1 MLFFIQFMGKK
12 RCNWCR
18 GDHLYENYHDTE
30 WGVPV
35 FEDNILFESLTLEI
49 FQSGLSWITI
59 LKKREGFLKA
69 FDSFDIYKIAA
80 YDIKKEKE
88 LIANTNIVRNNLKIK
103 ATINNAKAI
112 IRIQEEYN
120 SFSKYIWAY
129 INNDPII
136 NKFKSLN
143 EVPTNTP
150 LSKKICIDLKK
161 KGFKFIGPTIIY
173 SFMQAVGMT
182 NDHLIDCFCHPIQL
196 IKRVNRHPLH

>member
-1 MLFFIQFMGKK
+1 MTK
-12 RCNWCR
+12 RRCDWCK
-18 GDHLYENYHDTE
+18 GNHLYENYHDIV

-59 LKKREGFLKA
+59 LKKREGFIKA
-69 FDSFDIYKIAA
+69 FDSFDIYKIAS

-88 LIANTNIVRNNLKIK
+88 LIANTSIIRNNLKIK

-112 IRIQEEYN
+112 IKIQEEHN
-120 SFSKYIWAY
+120 SFSKYIWNY
-129 INNDPII
+129 VNNDPII

-143 EVPTNTP
+143 EVPNNTP
-150 LSKKICIDLKK
+150 LAKKICIDLKK

-173 SFMQAVGMT
+173 SFMQAIGMT
-182 NDHLIDCFCHPIQL
+182 NDHLIYCFCHPMQ
-196 IKRVNRHPLH
+196 

>member
-1 MLFFIQFMGKK
+1 MTK
-12 RCNWCR
+12 RRCDWCK
-18 GDHLYENYHDTE
+18 GDHLYENYHDNV

-59 LKKREGFLKA
+59 LKKREGFIKA
-69 FDSFDIYKIAA
+69 FDSFDIYKIAS

-88 LIANTNIVRNNLKIK
+88 LIANTSIIRNNLKIK

-112 IRIQEEYN
+112 IKIQEEHN
-120 SFSKYIWAY
+120 SFSKYIWNY
-129 INNDPII
+129 VNNDPII

-143 EVPTNTP
+143 EVPNNTP
-150 LSKKICIDLKK
+150 LAEKICIDLKK

-173 SFMQAVGMT
+173 SFMQAIGMT
-182 NDHLIDCFCHPIQL
+182 NDHLIYCFCHPMQL
-196 IKRVNRHPLH
+196 IKKANRRPLH

>member
-1 MLFFIQFMGKK
+1 MTK
-12 RCNWCR
+12 RRCDWCK
-18 GDHLYENYHDTE
+18 GNHLYENYHDIV

-59 LKKREGFLKA
+59 LKKREGFIKA
-69 FDSFDIYKIAA
+69 FDSFDIYKIAS

-88 LIANTNIVRNNLKIK
+88 LIANTSIIRNNLKIK

-112 IRIQEEYN
+112 IKIQEEHN
-120 SFSKYIWAY
+120 SFSKYIWNY
-129 INNDPII
+129 VNNDPIV

-143 EVPTNTP
+143 EVPNNTP
-150 LSKKICIDLKK
+150 LAKKICIDLKK

-173 SFMQAVGMT
+173 SFMQAIGMT
-182 NDHLIDCFCHPIQL
+182 NDHLIYCFCHPMQL
-196 IKRVNRHPLH
+196 IKKVNRRPLH

>member
-1 MLFFIQFMGKK
+1 MTK
-12 RCNWCR
+12 RRCDWCN
-18 GDHLYENYHDTE
+18 GNHLYENYHDIV

-59 LKKREGFLKA
+59 LKKREGFIKA
-69 FDSFDIYKIAA
+69 FDSFDIYKIAS

-88 LIANTNIVRNNLKIK
+88 LIANTSIIRNNLKIK

-112 IRIQEEYN
+112 IKIQEEHN
-120 SFSKYIWAY
+120 SFSKYIWNY
-129 INNDPII
+129 VNNDPII

-143 EVPTNTP
+143 EVPNNTP
-150 LSKKICIDLKK
+150 LAEKICIDLKK

-173 SFMQAVGMT
+173 SFMQAIGMT
-182 NDHLIDCFCHPIQL
+182 NDHLIYCFCHPMQL
-196 IKRVNRHPLH
+196 IKKVNRHPLH

>member
-1 MLFFIQFMGKK
+1 MTK
-12 RCNWCR
+12 RRCDWCK
-18 GDHLYENYHDTE
+18 GNHLYENYHDIV

-59 LKKREGFLKA
+59 LKKREGFIKA
-69 FDSFDIYKIAA
+69 FDSFDIYKIAS

-88 LIANTNIVRNNLKIK
+88 LIANTSIIRNNLKIK

-112 IRIQEEYN
+112 IKIQEEHN
-120 SFSKYIWAY
+120 SFSKYIWNY
-129 INNDPII
+129 VNNNPII

-143 EVPTNTP
+143 EVPNNTP
-150 LSKKICIDLKK
+150 LAEKICIDLKK

-173 SFMQAVGMT
+173 SFMQAIGMT
-182 NDHLIDCFCHPIQL
+182 NDHLIYCFCHPMQL
-196 IKRVNRHPLH
+196 IKKVDRRPLH

>member
-1 MLFFIQFMGKK
+1 MTK
-12 RCNWCR
+12 RRCDWCK
-18 GDHLYENYHDTE
+18 GDHLYENYHDNV

-59 LKKREGFLKA
+59 LKKREGFIKA
-69 FDSFDIYKIAA
+69 FDSFDIYKIAS

-88 LIANTNIVRNNLKIK
+88 LIANTSIIRNNLKIK

-112 IRIQEEYN
+112 KRIQEEHN
-120 SFSKYIWAY
+120 SFSKYIWNY
-129 INNDPII
+129 VNNDPII

-143 EVPTNTP
+143 EVPNNTP
-150 LSKKICIDLKK
+150 LAKKICIDLKK

-173 SFMQAVGMT
+173 SFMQAIGMT
-182 NDHLIDCFCHPIQL
+182 NDHLIYCFCHPMQL
-196 IKRVNRHPLH
+196 IKKANRRPLH

>member
-1 MLFFIQFMGKK
+1 MTK
-12 RCNWCR
+12 RRCDWCK
-18 GDHLYENYHDTE
+18 GNHLYENYHDIV

-59 LKKREGFLKA
+59 LKKREGFIKA
-69 FDSFDIYKIAA
+69 FDSFDINKIAS

-88 LIANTNIVRNNLKIK
+88 LIANTSIIRNNLKIK

-112 IRIQEEYN
+112 IKIQEEHN
-120 SFSKYIWAY
+120 SFSKYIWNY
-129 INNDPII
+129 VNNDPII

-143 EVPTNTP
+143 EVPNNTP
-150 LSKKICIDLKK
+150 LAKKICIDLKK

-173 SFMQAVGMT
+173 SFMQAIGMT
-182 NDHLIDCFCHPIQL
+182 NDHLIYCFCHPMQL
-196 IKRVNRHPLH
+196 IKKANRRPLH

>member
-1 MLFFIQFMGKK
+1 MTK
-12 RCNWCR
+12 RRCDWCK
-18 GDHLYENYHDTE
+18 GDHLYENYHDNV

-59 LKKREGFLKA
+59 LKKREGFIKA
-69 FDSFDIYKIAA
+69 FDSFDIYKIAM

-88 LIANTNIVRNNLKIK
+88 LIANTSIIRNNLKIK

-112 IRIQEEYN
+112 IKIQEEHN
-120 SFSKYIWAY
+120 SFSKYIWNY
-129 INNDPII
+129 VNNDPII

-143 EVPTNTP
+143 EVPNNTP
-150 LSKKICIDLKK
+150 LAKKICIDLKK

-173 SFMQAVGMT
+173 SFMQAIGMT
-182 NDHLIDCFCHPIQL
+182 NDHLIYCFCHPMQL
-196 IKRVNRHPLH
+196 IKKANRRPLH

>member
-1 MLFFIQFMGKK
+1 MTKK

-18 GDHLYENYHDTE
+18 GDHLYENYHDIV

-59 LKKREGFLKA
+59 LKKRDGFLKA
-69 FDSFDIYKIAA
+69 FDSFDINKISA

-129 INNDPII
+129 VNNDPII

-161 KGFKFIGPTIIY
+161 RGFKFIGPTIIY

-196 IKRVNRHPLH
+196 IKRANRLPLH

>member
-1 MLFFIQFMGKK
+1 MTKK
-12 RCNWCR
+12 RCDWCR

-59 LKKREGFLKA
+59 LKKRDGFLKA
-69 FDSFDIYKIAA
+69 FDSFDINKISA

-112 IRIQEEYN
+112 IRIQEVYN

-129 INNDPII
+129 VNNDPII

-161 KGFKFIGPTIIY
+161 RGFKFIGPTIIY

-196 IKRVNRHPLH
+196 IKRANRRPLH

>member
-1 MLFFIQFMGKK
+1 MTK
-12 RCNWCR
+12 RRCDWCK
-18 GDHLYENYHDTE
+18 GNHLYENYHDIV

-35 FEDNILFESLTLEI
+35 FEDNILFETLTLEI

-69 FDSFDIYKIAA
+69 FDSFDIYKIAS

-88 LIANTNIVRNNLKIK
+88 LIANTSIIRNNLKIK

-112 IRIQEEYN
+112 IKIQEEHN
-120 SFSKYIWAY
+120 SFSKYIWNY
-129 INNDPII
+129 VNNDPII

-143 EVPTNTP
+143 EVPNNTP
-150 LSKKICIDLKK
+150 LAKKICIDLKK

-173 SFMQAVGMT
+173 SFMQAIGMT
-182 NDHLIDCFCHPIQL
+182 NDHLIYCFCHPMQL
-196 IKRVNRHPLH
+196 IKKVNRRPLH

>member
-1 MLFFIQFMGKK
+1 MTK
-12 RCNWCR
+12 RRCDWCK
-18 GDHLYENYHDTE
+18 GNHLYENYHDIV

-59 LKKREGFLKA
+59 LKKREGFIKA
-69 FDSFDIYKIAA
+69 FDSFDIYKIAS

-88 LIANTNIVRNNLKIK
+88 LIANTSIIRNNLKIK

-112 IRIQEEYN
+112 IRIQEEHN
-120 SFSKYIWAY
+120 SFSKYIWNY
-129 INNDPII
+129 VNNDPII

-143 EVPTNTP
+143 EVPNNTP
-150 LSKKICIDLKK
+150 LAKKICIDLKK

-173 SFMQAVGMT
+173 SFMQAIGMT
-182 NDHLIDCFCHPIQL
+182 NDHLIYCFCHPMQL
-196 IKRVNRHPLH
+196 IKKVNRRPLH

>member
-1 MLFFIQFMGKK
+1 MTK
-12 RCNWCR
+12 RRCDWCK
-18 GDHLYENYHDTE
+18 GNHLYENYHDIV

-59 LKKREGFLKA
+59 LKKREGFIKA
-69 FDSFDIYKIAA
+69 FDSFDIYKIAS

-88 LIANTNIVRNNLKIK
+88 LIANTSIIRNNLKIK

-112 IRIQEEYN
+112 KRIQEEHN
-120 SFSKYIWAY
+120 SFSKYIWNY
-129 INNDPII
+129 VNNDPII

-143 EVPTNTP
+143 EVPNNTP
-150 LSKKICIDLKK
+150 LAKKICIDLKK

-173 SFMQAVGMT
+173 SFMQAIGMT
-182 NDHLIDCFCHPIQL
+182 NDHLIYCFCHPMQL
-196 IKRVNRHPLH
+196 IKKANRRPLH

>member
-1 MLFFIQFMGKK
+1 MIKI
-12 RCNWCR
+12 RCDWCR
-18 GDHLYENYHDTE
+18 GDHLYEYYHDTV

-59 LKKREGFLKA
+59 LKKREGFIKA

-88 LIANTNIVRNNLKIK
+88 LIANTSIIRNNLKIK

-112 IRIQEEYN
+112 IRIKEEYN
-120 SFSKYIWAY
+120 SFSKYIWGY
-129 INNDPII
+129 VNNDPII
-136 NKFKSLN
+136 NKFKNLT
-143 EVPTNTP
+143 EVPNNTP
-150 LSKKICIDLKK
+150 LAKKICIDLKK

-173 SFMQAVGMT
+173 SFMQAIGMT
-182 NDHLIDCFCHPIQL
+182 NDHLIYCFCHPMQ
-196 IKRVNRHPLH
+196 

>member
-1 MLFFIQFMGKK
+1 MTK
-12 RCNWCR
+12 RRCDWCK
-18 GDHLYENYHDTE
+18 GDHLYENYHDNV

-59 LKKREGFLKA
+59 LKKREGFIKA
-69 FDSFDIYKIAA
+69 FDSFDIYKIAS

-88 LIANTNIVRNNLKIK
+88 LIANTSIIRNNLKIK

-112 IRIQEEYN
+112 IRIQEEHN
-120 SFSKYIWAY
+120 SFSKYIWNY
-129 INNDPII
+129 VNNDPII

-143 EVPTNTP
+143 EVPNNTP
-150 LSKKICIDLKK
+150 LAKKICIDLKK

-173 SFMQAVGMT
+173 SFMQAIGMT
-182 NDHLIDCFCHPIQL
+182 NDHLIYCFCHPMQL
-196 IKRVNRHPLH
+196 IKKANRRPLH

>member
-1 MLFFIQFMGKK
+1 MTK
-12 RCNWCR
+12 RRCDWCK
-18 GDHLYENYHDTE
+18 GNHLYENYHDIV

-59 LKKREGFLKA
+59 LKKREGFIKA
-69 FDSFDIYKIAA
+69 FDSFDIYKIAS

-88 LIANTNIVRNNLKIK
+88 LIANTSIIRNNLKIK

-112 IRIQEEYN
+112 IRIQEEHN
-120 SFSKYIWAY
+120 SFSKYIWNY
-129 INNDPII
+129 VNNDPII

-143 EVPTNTP
+143 EVPNNTP
-150 LSKKICIDLKK
+150 LAKKICIDLKK

-173 SFMQAVGMT
+173 SFMQAIGMT
-182 NDHLIDCFCHPIQL
+182 NDHLIYCFCHPMQL
-196 IKRVNRHPLH
+196 IKKANRRPLH

>member
-1 MLFFIQFMGKK
+1 MTKK
-12 RCNWCR
+12 RCDWCR

-161 KGFKFIGPTIIY
+161 RGFKFIGPTIIY

-196 IKRVNRHPLH
+196 IKRANRLPLH

>member
-1 MLFFIQFMGKK
+1 MTKK
-12 RCNWCR
+12 RCDWCR

-129 INNDPII
+129 VNNDPII

-196 IKRVNRHPLH
+196 IKRANRRPLH

>member
-1 MLFFIQFMGKK
+1 MTKK
-12 RCNWCR
+12 RCDWCR

-59 LKKREGFLKA
+59 LKKRDGFLKA
-69 FDSFDIYKIAA
+69 FDSFDINKISA

-88 LIANTNIVRNNLKIK
+88 LITNTNIVRNNLKIK

-129 INNDPII
+129 VNNDPII

-161 KGFKFIGPTIIY
+161 RGFKFIGPTIIY

-196 IKRVNRHPLH
+196 IKRANRLPLH

>member
-1 MLFFIQFMGKK
+1 MTK
-12 RCNWCR
+12 RRCDWCN
-18 GDHLYENYHDTE
+18 GNHLYENYHDIV

-59 LKKREGFLKA
+59 LKKREGFIKA
-69 FDSFDIYKIAA
+69 FDSFDIYKIAS

-88 LIANTNIVRNNLKIK
+88 LIANTSIIRNNLKIK

-112 IRIQEEYN
+112 IKIQEEHN
-120 SFSKYIWAY
+120 SFSKYIWNY
-129 INNDPII
+129 VNNDPII

-143 EVPTNTP
+143 EVPNNTP
-150 LSKKICIDLKK
+150 LAEKICIDLKK

-173 SFMQAVGMT
+173 SFMQAIGMT
-182 NDHLIDCFCHPIQL
+182 NDHLIYCFCHPMHL
-196 IKRVNRHPLH
+196 IKKVNRRPLH

>member
-1 MLFFIQFMGKK
+1 MTK
-12 RCNWCR
+12 RRCDWCK
-18 GDHLYENYHDTE
+18 GDHLYENYHDNV

-59 LKKREGFLKA
+59 LKKREGFIKA
-69 FDSFDIYKIAA
+69 FDSFDIYKIAS

-88 LIANTNIVRNNLKIK
+88 LIANTSIIRNNLKIK

-112 IRIQEEYN
+112 IKIQEEHN
-120 SFSKYIWAY
+120 SFSKYIWNY
-129 INNDPII
+129 VNNDPII

-143 EVPTNTP
+143 EVPNNTP
-150 LSKKICIDLKK
+150 LAKKICIDLKK

-173 SFMQAVGMT
+173 SFMQAIGMT
-182 NDHLIDCFCHPIQL
+182 NDHLIYCFCHPMQL
-196 IKRVNRHPLH
+196 IKRANRRPLH

>member
-1 MLFFIQFMGKK
+1 MTK
-12 RCNWCR
+12 RRCDWCN
-18 GDHLYENYHDTE
+18 GNHLYENYHDIV

-59 LKKREGFLKA
+59 LKKREGFIKA
-69 FDSFDIYKIAA
+69 FDSFDIYKIAM

-88 LIANTNIVRNNLKIK
+88 LIANTSIIRNNLKIK

-112 IRIQEEYN
+112 IKIQEEHN
-120 SFSKYIWAY
+120 SFSKYIWNY
-129 INNDPII
+129 VNNDPII

-143 EVPTNTP
+143 EVPNNTP
-150 LSKKICIDLKK
+150 LAEKICIDLKK

-173 SFMQAVGMT
+173 SFMQAIGMT
-182 NDHLIDCFCHPIQL
+182 NDHLIYCFCHPMQL
-196 IKRVNRHPLH
+196 IKKANRRPLH

>member
-1 MLFFIQFMGKK
+1 MTK
-12 RCNWCR
+12 RRCDWCK
-18 GDHLYENYHDTE
+18 GNHLYENYHDIV

-59 LKKREGFLKA
+59 LKKREGFIKA
-69 FDSFDIYKIAA
+69 FDSFDIYKIAS

-88 LIANTNIVRNNLKIK
+88 LIANTSIIRNNLKIK

-112 IRIQEEYN
+112 KRIQEEHN
-120 SFSKYIWAY
+120 SFSKYIWNY
-129 INNDPII
+129 VNNDPII

-143 EVPTNTP
+143 EVPNNTP
-150 LSKKICIDLKK
+150 LAKKICIDLKK

-173 SFMQAVGMT
+173 SFMQAIGMT
-182 NDHLIDCFCHPIQL
+182 NDHLIYCFCHPMQL
-196 IKRVNRHPLH
+196 IKKVNRRPLH

>member
-1 MLFFIQFMGKK
+1 MTK
-12 RCNWCR
+12 RRCDWCK
-18 GDHLYENYHDTE
+18 DDNLYENYHDIV

-59 LKKREGFLKA
+59 LKKREGFIKA
-69 FDSFDIYKIAA
+69 FDSFDIYKIAS

-88 LIANTNIVRNNLKIK
+88 LIANTSIIRNSLKIK

-112 IRIQEEYN
+112 IKIQEEHN
-120 SFSKYIWAY
+120 SFSKYIWNY
-129 INNDPII
+129 VNNDPII

-143 EVPTNTP
+143 EVPNNTP
-150 LSKKICIDLKK
+150 LAKNICIDLKK

-173 SFMQAVGMT
+173 SFMQAIGMT
-182 NDHLIDCFCHPIQL
+182 NDHLIYCFCHPMQL
-196 IKRVNRHPLH
+196 IKKANRRPLH

>member
-1 MLFFIQFMGKK
+1 MIKI
-12 RCNWCR
+12 RCDWCR
-18 GDHLYENYHDTE
+18 GDHLYEYYHDTV

-59 LKKREGFLKA
+59 LKKREGFIKA
-69 FDSFDIYKIAA
+69 FDSFDIYKIAS

-88 LIANTNIVRNNLKIK
+88 LIANTSIIRNNLKIK

-112 IRIQEEYN
+112 IKIQEEHN
-120 SFSKYIWAY
+120 SFSKYIWNY
-129 INNDPII
+129 VNNDPII

-143 EVPTNTP
+143 EVPNNTP
-150 LSKKICIDLKK
+150 LAEKICIDLKK

-173 SFMQAVGMT
+173 SFMQAIGMT
-182 NDHLIDCFCHPIQL
+182 NDHLIYCFCHPMQL
-196 IKRVNRHPLH
+196 IKKVNRRPLH

>member
-1 MLFFIQFMGKK
+1 MTK
-12 RCNWCR
+12 RRCDWCK
-18 GDHLYENYHDTE
+18 GNHLYENYHDIV

-59 LKKREGFLKA
+59 LKKREGFIKA
-69 FDSFDIYKIAA
+69 FDSFDIYKIAS

-88 LIANTNIVRNNLKIK
+88 LIANTSIIRNNLKIK

-112 IRIQEEYN
+112 KKIQEEHN
-120 SFSKYIWAY
+120 SFSKYIWNY
-129 INNDPII
+129 VNNDPII

-143 EVPTNTP
+143 EVPNNTP
-150 LSKKICIDLKK
+150 LAKKICIDLKK

-173 SFMQAVGMT
+173 SFMQAIGMT
-182 NDHLIDCFCHPIQL
+182 NDHLIYCFCHPMQL
-196 IKRVNRHPLH
+196 IKKVNRRPLH

>member
-1 MLFFIQFMGKK
+1 MTK
-12 RCNWCR
+12 RRCDWCK
-18 GDHLYENYHDTE
+18 GDHLYENYHDIV

-59 LKKREGFLKA
+59 LKKREGFIKA
-69 FDSFDIYKIAA
+69 FDSFDIYKIAS

-88 LIANTNIVRNNLKIK
+88 LIANTSIIRNNLKIK

-112 IRIQEEYN
+112 IKIQEEHN
-120 SFSKYIWAY
+120 SFSKYIWNY
-129 INNDPII
+129 VNNDPII

-143 EVPTNTP
+143 EVPNNTP
-150 LSKKICIDLKK
+150 LAKKICIDLKK

-173 SFMQAVGMT
+173 SFMQAIGMT
-182 NDHLIDCFCHPIQL
+182 NDHLIYCFCHPMQL
-196 IKRVNRHPLH
+196 IKKANRRPLH

>member
-1 MLFFIQFMGKK
+1 MTK
-12 RCNWCR
+12 RRCDWCK
-18 GDHLYENYHDTE
+18 GNHLYENYHDIV

-35 FEDNILFESLTLEI
+35 FEDNILFETLTLEI

-69 FDSFDIYKIAA
+69 FDSFDIYKIGS

-88 LIANTNIVRNNLKIK
+88 LIANTSIIRNNLKIK

-112 IRIQEEYN
+112 IKIQEEHN
-120 SFSKYIWAY
+120 SFSKYIWNY
-129 INNDPII
+129 VNNDPII

-143 EVPTNTP
+143 EVPNNTP
-150 LSKKICIDLKK
+150 LAKKICIDLKK

-173 SFMQAVGMT
+173 SFMQAIGMT
-182 NDHLIDCFCHPIQL
+182 NDHLIYCFCHPMQL
-196 IKRVNRHPLH
+196 IKKVNRRPLH